1 MAFIVFGF
9 ITRYPFRAMRRMLLF
24 WPTDCRKRQSPVL
37 CLHTPFPHGYK
48 SIPRGPRFSARND
61 IMCVARHKLR
71 FWPNNR
77 RTRQLSVF
85 CLFIPF
91 PREYTV
97 SRGVPDFS
105 LAMTGHPGVSRTAR
119 QLPCMNF
126 GKCSICWEKFKK
138 TYENIWICAF
148 YGRKLHKNWIF
159 WTFIQYSTIIVF

>member
-1 MAFIVFGF
+1 MINSGVDQVRKLVKADKMAFIVLGF

-119 QLPCMNF
+119 RLPCMNF
-126 GKCSICWEKFKK
+126 GKC
-138 TYENIWICAF
+138 
-148 YGRKLHKNWIF
+148 
-159 WTFIQYSTIIVF
+159 